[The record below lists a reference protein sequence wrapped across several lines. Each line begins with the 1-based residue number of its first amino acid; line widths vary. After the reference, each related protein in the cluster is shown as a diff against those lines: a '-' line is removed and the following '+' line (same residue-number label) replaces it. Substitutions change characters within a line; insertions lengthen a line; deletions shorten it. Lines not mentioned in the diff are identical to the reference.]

1 MNLTALPDLLAL
13 ATLVGGFISLLRKHA
28 GNHLGLWLAGW
39 IFILIHFTAELFDSG
54 NGIWHL
60 SMLTVSMWMLE
71 MCGMAFVWAAVHREV
86 SGHSRWTA
94 VAIAFTPLAYTAA
107 LIWGVQSPAAY
118 IALIAP
124 MLLGSSS
131 SLAASLR
138 RKPRGI
144 GPIPQGLIAFV
155 LSIIL
160 LTSINSQGDIGL
172 TAILAGVYYCAAL
185 HYWQRFRRPTTGV
198 LTAVGGLI
206 AWGSVFPL
214 GLIAEKFYPSVPIE
228 AEVWN
233 IPKYIVAVGIVL
245 TLLEEQIELTEH
257 LALHD
262 ELTGLPNRRL
272 LEDRLSKALD
282 TAKRNGTYVGVLV
295 VDLDGFKQ
303 VNDTFGHRSGD
314 QLLRLIVARLST
326 RIRQSDTFARTG
338 GDEFTIV
345 ATGLGN
351 REAADRLAS
360 DLRSALHQPIHFD
373 GQEVHAGASI
383 GVAVYP
389 EDAIDGETLRLISD
403 KAMYE
408 VKRQIRSGYA

>member
-1 MNLTALPDLLAL
+1 M
-13 ATLVGGFISLLRKHA
+13 
-28 GNHLGLWLAGW
+28 
-39 IFILIHFTAELFDSG
+39 
-54 NGIWHL
+54 
-60 SMLTVSMWMLE
+60 
-71 MCGMAFVWAAVHREV
+71 
-86 SGHSRWTA
+86 
-94 VAIAFTPLAYTAA
+94 
-107 LIWGVQSPAAY
+107 
-118 IALIAP
+118 
-124 MLLGSSS
+124 
-131 SLAASLR
+131 
-138 RKPRGI
+138 
-144 GPIPQGLIAFV
+144 

-160 LTSINSQGDIGL
+160 LTSADSQDDIGL

-214 GLIAEKFYPSVPIE
+214 GLFAEKFYPSVPIE

-233 IPKYIVAVGIVL
+233 IPKYIVAVGIIL
-245 TLLEEQIELTEH
+245 TLLEEQIELGEH

-272 LEDRLSKALD
+272 LEDRLAKALD

-295 VDLDGFKQ
+295 VDLDGFKK

-314 QLLRLIVARLST
+314 QLLRLIVARLSA

-360 DLRSALHQPIHFD
+360 DLRSVFQQPIHFD

-408 VKRQIRSGYA
+408 VKRQVRNRYA